1 MSREK
6 ANERINN
13 RTGSAAPKRSYTGI
27 VIIFSLLIVCILVG
41 FIVLLIIGKE
51 SEGEIVTR
59 NMVVTPENIDE
70 VVSQLEEVEYT
81 PPGSYEVIM
90 STHWTFED
98 GASASTDAYVENS
111 ILNRNTVY
119 FTVTPADDDDHVVLR
134 SPYLEAGSHLEN
146 ITLDE
151 DLDAGVYDMV
161 LTYHLVDGDL
171 KELSEVSVS
180 VTITVQN

>member
-6 ANERINN
+6 ANERINS
-13 RTGSAAPKRSYTGI
+13 RTSAVAPKRSYTGI
-27 VIIFSLLIVCILVG
+27 VIVLSVIIVCILVG
-41 FIVLLIIGKE
+41 FIVFLLYGKE
-51 SEGEIVTR
+51 ADGEVKTR

-70 VVSQLEEVEYT
+70 VVSQLEEIEYT

-90 STHWTFED
+90 STRWTFED
-98 GASASTDAYVENS
+98 GASASADAYVENS
-111 ILNRNTVY
+111 VLNRNTVY

-161 LTYHLVDGDL
+161 MTYHLVDDDL